1 MLLLIYV
8 PTFLNKYYLIWLWGQ
23 LPWTDTEVVQLQEE
37 VSAVEKIVVATV
49 VVLLIIYLQTVNKKH
64 FTMIGLVL
72 WCLMPLSTIFQ
83 LYHGRQFYGWRKQE
97 YPEKT
102 TDLPQV
108 TDKLFHIMLY
118 TSPSRFELTTSVVI
132 VTDCIASCKPLNTQ
146 IHDCSL
152 SWLGTGT

>member
-49 VVLLIIYLQTVNKKH
+49 VVLLIIYLQTVNEKH

-83 LYHGRQFYGWRKQE
+83 LYHGRQFYGWRKQ
-97 YPEKT
+97 
-102 TDLPQV
+102 
-108 TDKLFHIMLY
+108 
-118 TSPSRFELTTSVVI
+118 
-132 VTDCIASCKPLNTQ
+132 
-146 IHDCSL
+146 
-152 SWLGTGT
+152 